1 MPSGGCIYQWYKGA
15 SLIAGATSTNYIATT
30 AGNYKCRVT
39 KTATG
44 CYKNSNAIS
53 VTVPCKEGEWAVV
66 SGEMEFK
73 ISPNPNN
80 GTFEISAQNLA
91 PASPFLEGGLRG
103 MIFEIYNSLGELIY
117 SQQINSSDNNFIE
130 TISLDNISSGI
141 YFVRVGDGIN
151 YGEQKL
157 IIEN

>member
-1 MPSGGCIYQWYKGA
+1 
-15 SLIAGATSTNYIATT
+15 
-30 AGNYKCRVT
+30 
-39 KTATG
+39 
-44 CYKNSNAIS
+44 
-53 VTVPCKEGEWAVV
+53 
-66 SGEMEFK
+66 MEFK

-80 GTFEISAQNLA
+80 GTFEISVQNLA
-91 PASPFLEGGLRG
+91 SASPFEGGLRG
-103 MIFEIYNSLGELIY
+103 MSVEIFNSLGQIIY

-157 IIEN
+157 IIR